1 MVTMKIKVNAGPVA
15 FEFNWEGGTD
25 EIEGVMIFIDDL
37 AAEKKLTPEQ
47 LTHST
52 LAHLPKTG
60 LMKDH
65 DAQKVQ
71 IMAILY
77 VVLNAPSRSPD
88 RPGALY
94 RYAADEE
101 VTATLTLS
109 EDKAEIHIE
118 SRPITKH

>member
-1 MVTMKIKVNAGPVA
+1 M
-15 FEFNWEGGTD
+15 E
-25 EIEGVMIFIDDL
+25 
-37 AAEKKLTPEQ
+37 
-47 LTHST
+47 
-52 LAHLPKTG
+52 
-60 LMKDH
+60 DH
-65 DAQKVQ
+65 DAQEVQ

-94 RYAADEE
+94 RYAADDEE